1 MSDLMK
7 SMSKALCLYSDLI
20 AKKDRKIKKLK
31 QRFKDDNSVMM
42 TLQVELTDA
51 RKLLEL
57 YTAKFGTL
65 DPDDDET
72 ISNVSCNE
80 KDVTRQNESQAL

>member
-7 SMSKALCLYSDLI
+7 SMSKALCHYSDLI

-42 TLQVELTDA
+42 TLQVELTNA

-65 DPDDDET
+65 DSDDDET
-72 ISNVSCNE
+72 TSNVTCDE
-80 KDVTRQNESQAL
+80 KDATKKNESQSL